1 MHDEVM
7 SEERLRAGTTFDG
20 AMSAG
25 SVNRRGV
32 PKADWHDKLLI
43 CRAFKGSFF
52 GADLHARDPSGQRSA

>member
-32 PKADWHDKLLI
+32 PKLI
-43 CRAFKGSFF
+43 GTISF
-52 GADLHARDPSGQRSA
+52 